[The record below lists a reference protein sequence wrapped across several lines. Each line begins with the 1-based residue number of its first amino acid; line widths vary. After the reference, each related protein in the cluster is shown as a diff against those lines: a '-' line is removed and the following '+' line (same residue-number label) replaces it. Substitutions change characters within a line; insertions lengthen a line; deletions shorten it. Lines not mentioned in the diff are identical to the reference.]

1 MHSKNEPTKCFKV
14 VTAPG
19 YKCINL
25 AEGSL
30 YEEFYGI
37 PELGKP
43 HNLGVPK
50 VMWVDPDHRKK
61 CIKGSAS
68 WFSGGGIVLTVQAV
82 QVLKSAL
89 IDTELLRL
97 DAEGEPLFFVNPPK
111 LKDVDVYASEFIPCP
126 ISGEPLDFTKVVMRS
141 SFIPDYTIFKMP
153 GRRSSSVFVT
163 SAFVDCFSNCGLT
176 GIGFEEFFLY

>member
-1 MHSKNEPTKCFKV
+1 MNCFQV

-19 YKCINL
+19 YKWINL
-25 AEGSL
+25 ANDSL
-30 YEEFYGI
+30 FEDFHCI
-37 PELGKP
+37 PEPGKP

-50 VMWVDPDHRKK
+50 VMWIDPHHRKK

-68 WFSGGGIVLTVQAV
+68 WFSGGGIVLTGQAV
-82 QVLKSAL
+82 QVLKSVL
-89 IDTELLRL
+89 IDTELVRL

-111 LKDVDVYASEFIPCP
+111 LKGVDLNASEFIPCP
-126 ISGEPLDFTKVVMRS
+126 ISGEPLDFTKVVLRS

-163 SAFVDCFSNCGLT
+163 SAFVDCFSNSGLA